1 MQLESKY
8 GQTSFSVIMTINSDG
23 QVIDHEIFES
33 VIKTT
38 SRMTYTDV
46 YKIVADNDPEVCEK
60 YSDLVDIF
68 KTMEELAL
76 ILRKKRMDRGALDF
90 DFGEAKII
98 LDEDG
103 KPIDI
108 IKSKSTIAE
117 KIIEEFMIVCNETV
131 AEHFYWMDAPFVY
144 RIHEKPDKEK
154 LLNFSNLARILGYRI
169 KGSGDIH
176 PNALQALL
184 DEIRGEREER
194 LLSTMMLR
202 SLQKARYSHQ
212 NVGHFGLAS
221 KYYCHFTA
229 PIRRYRT

>member
-1 MQLESKY
+1 
-8 GQTSFSVIMTINSDG
+8 
-23 QVIDHEIFES
+23 
-33 VIKTT
+33 
-38 SRMTYTDV
+38 
-46 YKIVADNDPEVCEK
+46 
-60 YSDLVDIF
+60 
-68 KTMEELAL
+68 
-76 ILRKKRMDRGALDF
+76 MDRGALDF

-229 PIRRYRT
+229 PIRRYPDLIIHRIMKQIIKDEMSKNKIEYYSTNLPEITRNCSEKERNAETAEQAVDDLKKVEYMEQFLERRLKA